1 MQCNLL
7 ESPISINYF
16 LNKNDIFKNDTG
28 KDSRSFNGVD
38 SVTLGN
44 RYETVT
50 TTDNIISVRTHA
62 TDLCIVKDVLDN
74 VCKKVCR
81 LVSWSKFAVKKYR
94 TCFGKRERKKQQKR
108 HSYHINRIKRM
119 KRLINQR
126 KLYHENKQK
135 SDRTKQKKK
144 EIYRA
149 NELLRQRKCDI
160 LRQEYRENDLLRQR
174 KCDILRQEY
183 RENDLLR
190 QRKCDILRQEY
201 RENDLLREKKC
212 NILREK
218 YQKNELLR
226 QKKCCHLKDIY
237 QGNENARKRKCE
249 QQLNRYQSDENFQK
263 RKCEQLYNRYQT
275 NELVRQKKCTQ
286 LRETYKTNSNIR
298 EQKKKKSYL
307 QYIILE
313 KRQHK
318 LFSLRQKYRNNLQ
331 RLENAARKLLNT
343 YDTTNGPVNQIELF
357 KIVKETKTNQ
367 IKLYATMAK
376 QIREKYLMQ
385 RNQKKRKLDFYEEKF
400 REYIQQMPKYVCT
413 VCHRCMFQTDVKEC
427 HREKYKTKFSDNV
440 WSSTM
445 TCFTGAYVDKDAFDS
460 CKRTEWICTACH
472 NILWKGGI
480 PPRSVVANNMV
491 GEHIPDDIRI
501 LNDLERHL
509 IALRLP
515 FMKMISLPKGGQK
528 GCKGPVICVPS
539 EVQDTANILPRHPS
553 KSAFIRLKLKRRLN
567 YRGWY
572 KYQMICPDRVR
583 SALRILCEINENYKN
598 IKIDDNDYDY
608 FNWDDHL
615 ISNLS
620 NDERIF
626 SSLKEKNKE
635 NNENEDKDEDVYG
648 DEEDDERDPRKK
660 FSIPTDTCLQ
670 SNIAEDYVDFEQD
683 VISIAP
689 AEKNRP
695 ASLLREKGLEAKAFP
710 HLFPDGKN
718 TYDQERERK
727 LKFSTYAN
735 QRLFSADY
743 RYASDPHYIF
753 FLQYLN
759 DIQHASSG
767 ISLQLRKSCS
777 KSQFTLQNISD
788 KKYLSNMLKKDM
800 IFKHLLKVRGS
811 PQYWSSTLSELF
823 AMIRQ
828 LGVPT
833 WFCSFSAADAR
844 WIDLLH
850 YLADYHNIARKN
862 KYTWNETNYLLK
874 TNPVIVSRIF
884 DRRFRSFMRNIILSK
899 FAALGEV
906 SDYFYRVE
914 FQKRGSPHIHMIV
927 WIKNAPKYRENSDE
941 EVITF
946 IDKYITCKMPN
957 EKDLHLYKIIKEVQT
972 HSKSHS
978 KSCKRRNKVCR
989 FYFPKPISRRT
1000 FIVNKKFKVGD
1011 DNDDDETD
1019 QLNNIKT
1026 KLKEMNIYL
1035 KDIEDKNIVLNWNHF
1050 DDSLVKVGWSYDEYE
1065 RALENIL
1072 PADTVV
1078 LKRAPEDRWVNN
1090 YNEKCILNW
1099 NANMDIQYVMNAYA
1113 CGKYMLS
1120 YICKAEKEM
1129 SDILKNV
1136 HQEAKEKNISIQEE
1150 MKVLSGVYF
1159 HHREVCVQE
1168 AIYRVCSLKLKQ
1180 ASRKVEFVPTDP
1192 DCFRLSKPLNLIRK
1206 MIAEGR
1212 EDNDDILYSNFMD
1225 KYLDRPDNAL
1235 FDICLAD
1242 FVAKFGFI
1250 NKKNPRTRVETWPLK
1265 TLNFAIYK
1273 RKREAVIRYPRID
1286 INDDEE
1292 KFYHNLMRLFLPIRK
1307 ETDIQEPYSNF
1318 FHNGYIKFVSGT
1330 INSVK
1335 KIVLSNR
1342 ERYESKISKQLEEAV
1357 KDITENNIP
1366 EDAWGVLCAES
1377 ELQNEEISDHVKIKY
1392 KKLTELDTDKNPDIE
1407 YLLESKKKKQNEQK
1421 NVYEIHPTTYQPEK
1435 IRSMLKNMTH
1445 EQLNIFYYVRD
1456 WCLRKR
1462 ANQDIDCL
1470 RLFIT
1475 GGAGTGKSHLL
1486 KCIYY
1491 EATKILNEINNDNS
1505 NEIRTLIC
1513 APTNAA
1519 ALNMNCT
1526 TMHST
1531 FKIGMKN
1538 FNLSENILNTMRS
1551 KLDSLCLLFIDEISL
1566 VDQSLWRELH
1576 TRLSQITCKTGSN
1589 IYFGNV
1595 SIVAVGDFYQLPPVK
1610 GIPLYL
1616 SINVIDYWQNLFEYS
1631 ELTICQR
1638 TKEAD
1643 FYALANRI
1651 RKKTKKETFSEK
1663 DRQILQRCVN
1673 RYNSKIYQDDC
1684 LHLFAW
1690 NKFVNEHNENMLSL
1704 KCKNIVDIPAKKIK
1718 NTENQL
1724 ARKRKKKLNT
1734 CDYEHLRIAVN
1745 ARIVIEENA
1754 NRDDGIVKGAFGNVV
1769 EIVFDSNK
1777 KDFVDHIRIK
1787 FDNPDCG
1794 RQHQKICEICRK
1806 EKTVCIQRYNNPW
1819 DEDGQRKNTEQF
1831 PIRLGWASTIHKVQ
1845 GLTVKSVVIDLKKF
1859 NQTGQG
1865 YVAFTRPPKG
1875 EEVYL
1880 TQFKDEAFFCDERI
1894 EESTSKMR
1902 KMSYQYAQM
1911 EDASLFR
1918 IGFHNVE
1925 GLEAHYDHIKNHHWY
1940 KSCHIICINETWLK
1954 SCTCQSELENFT
1966 LITQNRSDSYS
1977 NSNFSERDRGG
1988 VGIFIHNNTYFEKL
2002 NLPLCDIESLT
2013 IKTNILNKVC
2023 FVTTVYK
2030 PPHLNSKQFITNFDH
2045 QVALINDEKS
2055 QHIIVGDFNED
2066 TNQINTPIHN
2076 YFKIQGF
2083 KKLDTAATTIGNTS
2097 LDCIFIK
2104 NIGLK
2109 EKISIIPAY
2118 FSYHNALML
2127 ELFETDINSKEITS
2141 FHNHIKKKD
2150 IDNLQWNSIAN
2161 CCSKKKKLN
2170 NRKNQVKRKKTL
2182 KEIKLKKLSEKQK
2195 KILEESQNEDYIPRN
2210 SSYILDEDKVIE
2222 YIRALYIANYNSWYS
2237 YQDIQDLLEKAFEM
2251 RKHDLLR
2258 NNRYVYIFTPIL
2270 GTNIIN
2276 ENFDT
2281 NNELFDAINAF
2292 QRQRYVD
2299 SSYAQINELIIPL
2312 NVDQLHWILLII
2324 VYPEQANNAYYVFY
2338 FDPLGQAIPEP
2349 IVNTLMKCNFIQN
2362 ENQIQSNFQQILQ
2375 RDGRNCGPWLVVCAT
2390 NWLET
2395 KEINMQYLSLFNIEH
2410 ERKCH
2415 ESYLYDVYLAR
2426 HIEKK

>member
-94 TCFGKRERKKQQKR
+94 TCF
-108 HSYHINRIKRM
+108 
-119 KRLINQR
+119 
-126 KLYHENKQK
+126 
-135 SDRTKQKKK
+135 
-144 EIYRA
+144 
-149 NELLRQRKCDI
+149 
-160 LRQEYRENDLLRQR
+160 
-174 KCDILRQEY
+174 
-183 RENDLLR
+183 
-190 QRKCDILRQEY
+190 
-201 RENDLLREKKC
+201 
-212 NILREK
+212 
-218 YQKNELLR
+218 
-226 QKKCCHLKDIY
+226 
-237 QGNENARKRKCE
+237 
-249 QQLNRYQSDENFQK
+249 
-263 RKCEQLYNRYQT
+263 
-275 NELVRQKKCTQ
+275 
-286 LRETYKTNSNIR
+286 
-298 EQKKKKSYL
+298 
-307 QYIILE
+307 E

-1407 YLLESKKKKQNEQK
+1407 YLLESKKKEQNEQK

-1531 FKIGMKN
+1531 FKI
-1538 FNLSENILNTMRS
+1538 
-1551 KLDSLCLLFIDEISL
+1551 

-1651 RKKTKKETFSEK
+1651 
-1663 DRQILQRCVN
+1663 Q
-1673 RYNSKIYQDDC
+1673 
-1684 LHLFAW
+1684 
-1690 NKFVNEHNENMLSL
+1690 
-1704 KCKNIVDIPAKKIK
+1704 
-1718 NTENQL
+1718 
-1724 ARKRKKKLNT
+1724 
-1734 CDYEHLRIAVN
+1734 
-1745 ARIVIEENA
+1745 ENA

-2083 KKLDTAATTIGNTS
+2083 KKLDAAATTIGNTS